1 MNKIKTLNKISWN
14 DILGKIC
21 TCKYK
26 NNKIV
31 IHNGYITIVKNET
44 YKSSFIFT
52 ISFTLKNVKDRIKIA
67 CN

>member
-44 YKSSFIFT
+44 
-52 ISFTLKNVKDRIKIA
+52 DRIKIA

>member
-1 MNKIKTLNKISWN
+1 MNKIKTLNKISWD

-44 YKSSFIFT
+44 YKSSFTF
-52 ISFTLKNVKDRIKIA
+52 
-67 CN
+67 